1 MGRRQRRA
9 CLSRLVM
16 LLLHLLKWHYQPE
29 RRTPS
34 WRYTIEEQ
42 RRQLTR
48 LMRTTPSLGHQM
60 FALLT
65 ASYPEA
71 RTKVS
76 DETRLPVHPG
86 DMPWTIEQ
94 ILDRNFW
101 PEKSE
106 LKLLNG
112 V

>member
-1 MGRRQRRA
+1 MSRRQRRA
-9 CLSRLVM
+9 CLSRLIV

-48 LMRTTPSLGHQM
+48 LMRTTPSLGPPM
-60 FALLT
+60 FTLLT

-76 DETRLPVHPG
+76 DETRLPVTTFPEAC
-86 DMPWTIEQ
+86 PWTIEQ

-101 PEKSE
+101 PD
-106 LKLLNG
+106 
-112 V
+112 

>member
-1 MGRRQRRA
+1 VSRRQRRA
-9 CLSRLVM
+9 CLSRLIM
-16 LLLHLLKWHYQPE
+16 LLLHLLKWQYQPE

-34 WRYTIEEQ
+34 WRRTIGEQ

-48 LMRTTPSLGHQM
+48 LWRTTPSLGPQL

-76 DETRLPVHPG
+76 DETRLPVTTFPETC
-86 DMPWTIEQ
+86 PWTIEQ

-101 PEKSE
+101 PE
-106 LKLLNG
+106 
-112 V
+112 